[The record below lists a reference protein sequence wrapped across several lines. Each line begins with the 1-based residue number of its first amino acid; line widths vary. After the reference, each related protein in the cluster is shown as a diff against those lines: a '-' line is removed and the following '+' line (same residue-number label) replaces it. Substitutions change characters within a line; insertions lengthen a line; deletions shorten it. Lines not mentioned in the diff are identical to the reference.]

1 MIHINTMPQFSL
13 DHLRLDCNCD
23 HWKLWIWVCSTPAEF
38 EAAAHCTQQ
47 FVNVK

>member
-23 HWKLWIWVCSTPAEF
+23 HWKLWIWVCLTLAEF

-47 FVNVK
+47 FMKAK